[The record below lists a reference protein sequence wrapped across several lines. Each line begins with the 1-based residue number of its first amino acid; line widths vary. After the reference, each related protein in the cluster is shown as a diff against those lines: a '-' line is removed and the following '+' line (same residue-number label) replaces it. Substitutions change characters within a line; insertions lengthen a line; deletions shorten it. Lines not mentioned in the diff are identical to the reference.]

1 MIRPVRRKHSLRCAT
16 KPLPILFDS
25 MVSRVLIP
33 LFVLAVLVASCSSEP
48 QAAPSDAFDEI
59 ASRQLPTSQETG
71 QSVGS
76 VMLPDVSDDGAPF
89 PLYADRGELLV
100 VYFGFTSC
108 PDVCPTTLA
117 DLKTALA
124 SIGDDAD
131 SVQVAMV
138 SVDPERDTAAVL
150 VEYVQW
156 FIPDAHALRTENQAE
171 LDAAGDAFGAEFSV
185 IKTGD
190 NGVEVL
196 HTAYLYGVDDSGQ
209 VVATWVFGTEPDDIA
224 ADIAAFLAG

>member
-1 MIRPVRRKHSLRCAT
+1 MIRPVRRKHSLQCAT
-16 KPLPILFDS
+16 KPLPILFGS
-25 MVSRVLIP
+25 MVPRVLI
-33 LFVLAVLVASCSSEP
+33 LLVVLAVLVVSCSSEP

-76 VMLPDVSDDGAPF
+76 VTLPDVSDDGALF
-89 PLYADRGELLV
+89 PLRADNGELLV

-117 DLKTALA
+117 DLKTALE
-124 SIGDDAD
+124 SVGDGAH
-131 SVQVAMV
+131 SVEVAMV
-138 SVDPERDTAAVL
+138 TVDPERDAAAVL
-150 VEYVQW
+150 VDYVQW

-185 IKTGD
+185 VKTGD

-209 VVATWVFGTEPDDIA
+209 VVATWAFGTEPEDIA
-224 ADIAAFLAG
+224 ADISAFLAG